1 MYTEFDN
8 KGDLDRMSFMVQVKN
23 GKQTVVDFV
32 PPLPKDKGIAAA
44 PAPAVAPSA
53 PKAGGKPAAKP

>member
-23 GKQTVVDFV
+23 GKQEVIDM
-32 PPLPKDKGIAAA
+32 
-44 PAPAVAPSA
+44 VAPLGVGTRDVIKGA
-53 PKAGGKPAAKP
+53 PIPATSKAAVKK